1 MLQEESRYVGMKIIG
16 KCIDKLQ
23 EREAL
28 KRYINSVYTHIHQ
41 NIILKSIFPLKVSF
55 LKDFSHHL
63 EIHKAIT
70 YTMNI

>member
-1 MLQEESRYVGMKIIG
+1 MLQEESRYVGMKVIG

-28 KRYINSVYTHIHQ
+28 KRYINSVFTYSP

-55 LKDFSHHL
+55 LKDFSP
-63 EIHKAIT
+63 IT
-70 YTMNI
+70 LKYIKLLHIQ